1 LKLEFTNVSSAGIDY
16 NVRLICPHCN
26 TLCRMILRFFAPHKR
41 LNGVF
46 WKCATLDCPF
56 ELKAN
61 SKRAQVAMMDFL
73 AERRRELMDSI
84 GSELI
89 DILKKPPRQAD

>member
-1 LKLEFTNVSSAGIDY
+1 MKLQFTNVSSAGIDY
-16 NVRLICPHCN
+16 HVRLICPHCN

-61 SKRAQVAMMDFL
+61 SKQAQVAMMDFL
-73 AERRRELMDSI
+73 AERRRELMH
-84 GSELI
+84 SEPI
-89 DILKKPPRQAD
+89 DILKKPPTRQAD